1 MHTFKACI
9 SGDESKSVLIDIKSR
24 SSQPFTFWQLNYDIT
39 LESFS
44 WIFLSLCSWI

>member
-1 MHTFKACI
+1 MFKNNIHMHTFKACI

-24 SSQPFTFWQLNYDIT
+24 SSQPFWHLNYDIT

-44 WIFLSLCSWI
+44 